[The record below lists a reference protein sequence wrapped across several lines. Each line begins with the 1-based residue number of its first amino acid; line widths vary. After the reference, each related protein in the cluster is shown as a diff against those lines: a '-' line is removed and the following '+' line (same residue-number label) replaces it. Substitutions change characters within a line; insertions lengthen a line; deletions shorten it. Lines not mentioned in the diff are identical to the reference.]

1 MIIEIIKCKDQCEA
15 YDPTAPLMSECDFKL
30 ELLKQDMS
38 PGGQY
43 FDNLPEMY
51 LPAPDVNTLNTNYD
65 ENNEAIIKQLLSM
78 LLNVDP
84 EKRKNSS
91 MIKNYYSLLQ

>member
-1 MIIEIIKCKDQCEA
+1 MPWNFAKLNDIHYKNHSNNIKKGI
-15 YDPTAPLMSECDFKL
+15 
-30 ELLKQDMS
+30 LKEYIF
-38 PGGQY
+38 PI
-43 FDNLPEMY
+43 
-51 LPAPDVNTLNTNYD
+51 NTNYD

-84 EKRKNSS
+84 EKRENSS